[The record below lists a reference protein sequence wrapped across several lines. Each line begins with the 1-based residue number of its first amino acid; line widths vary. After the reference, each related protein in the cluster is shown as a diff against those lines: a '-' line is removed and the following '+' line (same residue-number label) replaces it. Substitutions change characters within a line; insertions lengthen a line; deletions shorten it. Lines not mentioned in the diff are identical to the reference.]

1 VPRLQAVPAER
12 RERALLRAAVFCV
25 YADFLQVDDRPLLIF
40 LFKFCIDWARIINRI
55 RADETISQNASR
67 PYAIEH
73 KKSWGLAFQ
82 QWAGARTGLL
92 INFFGHVSRLH
103 NL

>member
-1 VPRLQAVPAER
+1 
-12 RERALLRAAVFCV
+12 
-25 YADFLQVDDRPLLIF
+25 VDDRPLLIF
-40 LFKFCIDWARIINRI
+40 LFKFCIDWARITNRI
-55 RADETISQNASR
+55 RADETISQNASQ

-92 INFFGHVSRLH
+92 DNFLGHMSRLH
-103 NL
+103 IYRTLTQKR